1 MTALHEAF
9 VAVGCNNGS
18 HCMSRAVACEDG
30 CEVAFAASTTVAIA
44 RYCSA
49 AATVPAIVHTLHGH
63 KARVACV
70 YWRDAASCIVSGDA
84 SGEVRLWRRAAN
96 AWTSEVV
103 VAGAGSSVSALTC
116 TTLASSRLLVFA
128 AISNGDIVVVD
139 PATRATTTLSLGE
152 RHIAEAIALMQDG
165 RGTLLLALGGVD
177 ALVHVY
183 TVDLTLQALSLVSSH
198 AGHKGWVRDLAFS
211 PPLASGDVLLASAA
225 QDHKIRLWRIDAA
238 LNVTFDAMLVGHD
251 DWVTS
256 VCWTSNHSLLSCSM
270 DNRLLLWAADDGA
283 AWHPTTR
290 VGDLGGLGLL
300 AGASFGADLLG
311 LTFTGELY
319 RWTKSDAHYVPARS
333 VTGHS
338 RPVTDVAWAP
348 SGAFFVSVSL
358 DQTAR
363 AYRLDATTEVS
374 RAQVH
379 GYDLQ
384 CATFLSDAQFVSG
397 ADEKILRVFD
407 VPSGMHALVSGAS
420 TGRGFGVLPE
430 LSLTNKR
437 GEADETAIV
446 GEQLA
451 RRSLWPEVQKLY
463 GHGNELLCVRRSHT
477 GDVLASTCKARDES
491 AAAIWLWRKDEA
503 STSLVA
509 AQQLP
514 GHSSSVVQLAFS
526 SDDTYLASVS
536 KDRSLCVFAL
546 SNGIYALV
554 HKQVKAHKRII
565 WSCDWLP
572 HEPVLVTGSR
582 DETVALWGLLAGVWQ
597 QVAAPMTL
605 PAAVTAVAF
614 APASATP
621 LLVVGLE
628 SGRIVLCDV
637 RRIDAAGRFQMTRR
651 DQVVAAHAAKVTR
664 LAWHPTEMTLLS
676 CSEDA
681 SVKLFTLQ

>member
-1 MTALHEAF
+1 MTALHDAF

-18 HCMSRAVACEDG
+18 HCMSRAVGCEDG
-30 CEVAFAASTTVAIA
+30 YEVAFAASTMVAIA
-44 RYCSA
+44 RYSA
-49 AATVPAIVHTLHGH
+49 TAAVPTIVHTLHGH

-70 YWRDAASCIVSGDA
+70 YWHDASACIVSGDA
-84 SGEVRLWRRAAN
+84 SGEVRLWHRAAN

-103 VAGAGSSVSALTC
+103 VAGAASSVSALTC
-116 TTLASSRLLVFA
+116 TTLLASSQLFVFA
-128 AISNGDIVVVD
+128 ALSNGDIVVVE
-139 PATRATTTLSLGE
+139 PATSASATLSRSE
-152 RHIAEAIALMQDG
+152 RHIAEAIAVAQDG

-183 TVDLTLQALSLVSSH
+183 TVDPTLQALSLVSSH

-211 PPLASGDVLLASAA
+211 SPLASGDIFLASAA

-238 LNVTFDAMLVGHD
+238 LNVAFDAMLVGHD

-256 VCWTSNHSLLSCSM
+256 VSWTPTHSLLSSSM
-270 DNRLLLWAADDGA
+270 DNRLILWAAEDGA

-290 VGDLGGLGLL
+290 IGDLGGLGLL
-300 AGASFGADLLG
+300 AATSFGADLVA

-333 VTGHS
+333 VTGHN

-363 AYRLDATTEVS
+363 AYRLCETSEVS

-407 VPSGMHALVSGAS
+407 VPSGMHALVGGAA
-420 TGRGFGVLPE
+420 TGGGFGVLPE

-437 GEADETAIV
+437 GDMDDTAIV

-463 GHGNELLCVRRSHT
+463 GHGNELLCVRRNHA
-477 GDVLASTCKARDES
+477 GDLLASTCKARDES
-491 AAAIWLWRKDEA
+491 AAAIWLWRRDKA

-514 GHSSSVVQLAFS
+514 DHSSSVVQLAFS
-526 SDDTYLASVS
+526 SDDKYLASVS
-536 KDRSLCVFAL
+536 KDRSLCIFAE
-546 SNGIYALV
+546 SNGIYTLV
-554 HKQVKAHKRII
+554 HKQAKAHKRII

-572 HEPVLVTGSR
+572 HEAVLATGSR
-582 DETVALWGLLAGVWQ
+582 DETIALWGLVAGVWQ
-597 QVAAPMTL
+597 QVAAPMIL

-614 APASATP
+614 APTSATP
-621 LLVVGLE
+621 VLAVGLE
-628 SGRIVLCDV
+628 SGLIVLCDIK
-637 RRIDAAGRFQMTRR
+637 RTEPAGRFQMTRR
-651 DQVVAAHAAKVTR
+651 IEVVAAHAAKVTR
-664 LAWHPTEMTLLS
+664 LAWHPNEMTLLS

-681 SVKLFTLQ
+681 SVKLFSLQ